1 MYAMSWE
8 INNRDYKYESI
19 QYGYTNYDDTYE
31 EDELTKELSL
41 DELMEDGFDLE
52 IEENEMEME

>member
-8 INNRDYKYESI
+8 RDTRDYKYESI
-19 QYGYTNYDDTYE
+19 QHGYEIVDEYE
-31 EDELTKELSL
+31 EDNDDKELSL

-52 IEENEMEME
+52 INEMEME

>member
-8 INNRDYKYESI
+8 RDVREYKYESI
-19 QYGYTNYDDTYE
+19 QDYSVDNYD
-31 EDELTKELSL
+31 EDELTKDLSL

-52 IEENEMEME
+52 IEDNEMEME

>member
-19 QYGYTNYDDTYE
+19 QNGYTNYDNYE
-31 EDELTKELSL
+31 EDELTKDLSL

-52 IEENEMEME
+52 IEENEMELE

>member
-19 QYGYTNYDDTYE
+19 QHGYANYDNYE
-31 EDELTKELSL
+31 EDELSKDLSL

-52 IEENEMEME
+52 LEENEMELE